1 MEDKRINLITRVLL
15 RIWISVEF
23 PLRDGHQ
30 HMLPEQGKYLSRE
43 DIAVTGSLYQNP
55 VIDSTCTVKLEFS
68 SLGTIGFSME

>member
-1 MEDKRINLITRVLL
+1 MEDKRFNLITRILL

-30 HMLPEQGKYLSRE
+30 HMLPEQGKYLNRG

-55 VIDSTCTVKLEFS
+55 VIDSTVKLEFS

>member
-30 HMLPEQGKYLSRE
+30 HMLPEQGKYLNRG
-43 DIAVTGSLYQNP
+43 DIVVTGSLYQNP
-55 VIDSTCTVKLEFS
+55 VIDSTVKLEFS